1 MAKQKHTR
9 VVLKKVFVYY
19 LIPEDL
25 EADFNNDMFDV
36 NLLPGDF
43 NNKWNKYY
51 IENVDFTNIFMIVQ
65 G

>member
-25 EADFNNDMFDV
+25 ETDFDNDVFNV
-36 NLLPGDF
+36 NLEHDEF

>member
-25 EADFNNDMFDV
+25 EADFDNDVFNV
-36 NLLPGDF
+36 NLEHDEF